1 MDAFT
6 LLKNDHAE
14 VSAKFKQLEATSEED
29 ADARQQLFNEIKQA
43 LEVHAHI
50 EETIF
55 YPALKQEAET
65 REIIFEALDEHQEI
79 KDLLQQ
85 LAGTPPQGN
94 AFDNLCGDLKRAVE
108 HHVKE
113 EEGEMFPK
121 AKDVLSPQ
129 QLDELGTRMEQEKQS
144 QQTQKAAS
152 AR

>member
-14 VSAKFKQLEATSEED
+14 VSAKFKQLEATGED
-29 ADARQQLFNEIKQA
+29 DAEARQQLFDQIRQA
-43 LEVHAHI
+43 LDIHAHI

-55 YPALKQEAET
+55 YPVLKQAAET
-65 REIIFEALDEHQEI
+65 REITIEALGEHQEI
-79 KDLLQQ
+79 KDLLKQ
-85 LAGTPPQGN
+85 LTDTPPTGN

-113 EEGEMFPK
+113 EETEMFPK
-121 AKDVLSPQ
+121 AQHVLSAQ
-129 QLDELGTRMEQEKQS
+129 QLDELGTRLEQEKQQ
-144 QQTQKAAS
+144 QQTQKSAA

>member
-14 VSAKFKQLEATSEED
+14 AADVLQKLAATDED
-29 ADARQQLFNEIKQA
+29 AAAERQQLFNKLKTA
-43 LEVHAHI
+43 LDIHAHI

-65 REIIFEALDEHQEI
+65 REITLEAYDEHKEI
-79 KDLLQQ
+79 KDLLKQ
-85 LAGTPPQGN
+85 LSGTEPTGN
-94 AFDNLCGDLKRAVE
+94 AWDNLVGDLKRTVE

-113 EEGEMFPK
+113 EETEMFPK
-121 AKDVLSPQ
+121 ASAVFSQQ
-129 QLDELGTRMEQEKQS
+129 QLEDLGTRMQQEKQR
-144 QQTQKAAS
+144 QQQQKAAS

>member
-14 VSAKFKQLEATSEED
+14 VSAKFKQLEATGEED
-29 ADARQQLFNEIKQA
+29 ADTRQQLFNEIKQA
-43 LEVHAHI
+43 LDVHAHI

-55 YPALKQEAET
+55 YPALKQEAAT
-65 REIIFEALDEHQEI
+65 REITLEALDEHQEI
-79 KDLLQQ
+79 KDLLKQ
-85 LAGTPPQGN
+85 LTGTPPQGN

-121 AKDVLSPQ
+121 AQGVLGPQ
-129 QLDELGTRMEQEKQS
+129 QIDELGTQMEQEKQR
-144 QQTQKAAS
+144 QQPQKAAS
-152 AR
+152 AS